1 MGFPDCRIEHP
12 FSTITRF
19 NLLRLDEWSAIMLR
33 KTGLLMGLLLMAGNA
48 TATEKLRIYTEQYPP
63 YNMTTNG
70 QPFAHTE
77 KSVTGLCTDVMK
89 ALLDETSLDYSI
101 KLRDLSYGLNR
112 TKKHPN
118 HGIYCVSKTEDRKP
132 FFNWIGPLASIK
144 WTLFAKPGSSIELD
158 NLEDAREYRIGGYKG
173 DVMTGFM
180 ANKGFDVSAISNN
193 GLNAQRLVQDQ
204 IDLWVAD
211 GLAGPYLAADA
222 SDVTGLKQ
230 VLVFRETPMYLAVH
244 KKTDPEVQQALRE
257 AYRKLV
263 QSGEKA
269 TISRSYG
276 L

>member
-1 MGFPDCRIEHP
+1 MKGKIG
-12 FSTITRF
+12 
-19 NLLRLDEWSAIMLR
+19 LVMA
-33 KTGLLMGLLLMAGNA
+33 LLMMAGCA
-48 TATEKLRIYTEQYPP
+48 TATEELRIYTEQYPP

-70 QPFAHTE
+70 QPFAHSE
-77 KSVTGLCTDVMK
+77 KDITGLCTDVLK
-89 ALLDETSLDYSI
+89 ALVEQANLEYSI

-112 TKKHPN
+112 TERHPD

-132 FFNWIGPLASIK
+132 SFNWVGPLSSIK
-144 WTLFAKPGSSIELD
+144 WTLFAKPGSSIELK

-173 DVMTGFM
+173 DVMTGYL
-180 ANKGFDVSAISNN
+180 AEKGFNVKAISNN
-193 GLNAQRLVQDQ
+193 GLNARRLVQDQ

-222 SDVTGLKQ
+222 SDVTDLEP

-244 KKTDPEVQQALRE
+244 KDTDPEILRALNE
-257 AYRKLV
+257 SYQKLV
-263 QSGEKA
+263 ESGEKD